1 MDEDIQSKMM
11 EMESYRSQLQQY
23 QMQKSQIMLNVQ
35 ELLNAKT
42 TLEGIKSAKNGTEI
56 MIPIGGGTFIKGKIE
71 DTASVVTSVGA
82 DVAVT
87 KNIED
92 AEKFIEK
99 QLKLGEDTV
108 MKIESYLQAIEDRA
122 ACLYNEIESA
132 THQHMHQH

>member
-11 EMESYRSQLQQY
+11 EMESYRTQLQQY

-35 ELLNAKT
+35 ELLNART

-82 DVAVT
+82 DIAVT

-92 AEKFIEK
+92 AEKFLEK
-99 QLKLGEDTV
+99 QLKLGEETV
-108 MKIESYLQAIEDRA
+108 MKIESYMEALDNRA
-122 ACLYNEIESA
+122 ASLYNDIESA